1 MKIAILLVVAYSL
14 FFLFVWSPF
23 VRSLGYEH
31 LISIIMVLTGV
42 LTTSLI
48 LFKPSLKFVYTQGYL
63 RGLEKGQN

>member
-31 LISIIMVLTGV
+31 LISIIMC
-42 LTTSLI
+42 I
-48 LFKPSLKFVYTQGYL
+48 P
-63 RGLEKGQN
+63 